1 MLRPMN
7 NVITQVASVGVIA
20 LVTIFPS
27 PERLKDAIL
36 LPRDRVIMT
45 HNESSYVLIDSVAYN
60 GEVISLTAPF
70 PLACVGE
77 NNAHVAL
84 GSCAQQLWFFIE
96 GNGVKSQT
104 ALPPSSSTEGPLGP
118 QVEQARRS
126 LIEICRLRWSM
137 TRAPEDL
144 TTDEICSTLL

>member
-7 NVITQVASVGVIA
+7 NVITQVASIGVIA

-45 HNESSYVLIDSVAYN
+45 QDEPSYVLIDSVAYN

-84 GSCAQQLWFFIE
+84 GICAQQLWSFIE
-96 GNGVKSQT
+96 DDGFKSQ
-104 ALPPSSSTEGPLGP
+104 AVLLPPSSTEGPLDP
-118 QVEQARRS
+118 HVEQARRS
-126 LIEICRLRWSM
+126 LVEICRLRWSM
-137 TRAPEDL
+137 TKAPEDPA
-144 TTDEICSTLL
+144 TEAICSTLL